1 MDRDFSRWAPLLVF
15 GGIWSR
21 CSASSASPRTRPPY
35 TCATVHVSCR
45 RNTPRDAHAPDQRL
59 LLQPCRGASRSSSR
73 GGQARA
79 AATAADCHPMVNA
92 NYVVFPKDSSCGSS
106 AAGFKRVVRSPTT
119 HTFGLCRRKLLPRRG
134 LLRSLTRGCKRFC
147 LSYRCSR
154 RLVVRGLR
162 TVCAA
167 AEFRCLC
174 SRRGPPHH
182 YELGL
187 VVYPRLPAP
196 LCGRASTAGRSC
208 GLVLWP
214 FVARSMPP
222 PWCSSLVRSCLYVLS
237 TLVLC
242 VCLLCSAHAL
252 ACQTQPWAV
261 LLLWHSLYCQ

>member
-1 MDRDFSRWAPLLVF
+1 MTRPCLPAWDPEGLVLRLLRRWLQARGTVSDDAYFWALPEE
-15 GGIWSR
+15 
-21 CSASSASPRTRPPY
+21 ASSEAWTSALINAWLQEILSVLQVQPPLAWSSHSLSPKS
-35 TCATVHVSCR
+35 A
-45 RNTPRDAHAPDQRL
+45 QR
-59 LLQPCRGASRSSSR
+59 
-73 GGQARA
+73 
-79 AATAADCHPMVNA
+79 
-92 NYVVFPKDSSCGSS
+92 
-106 AAGFKRVVRSPTT
+106 
-119 HTFGLCRRKLLPRRG
+119 
-134 LLRSLTRGCKRFC
+134 RSL
-147 LSYRCSR
+147 
-154 RLVVRGLR
+154 
-162 TVCAA
+162 
-167 AEFRCLC
+167 RCLC

-196 LCGRASTAGRSC
+196 LCGRASTAGPSC

-252 ACQTQPWAV
+252 ACQTPPWAV